1 MPDHIPELD
10 QFLSASEGVPMMPAH
25 EVRRRGN
32 RRRTVRRTGIA
43 AGAMAVLLAAGIGIW
58 QSPLLRSSHDG
69 IAVPATPSPS
79 VTEPSESPTPDPTES
94 PAESASLT
102 GKPTNSPAPTE
113 SRSAST
119 EQPTSSPTPRPKP
132 TATET
137 KTVADPTPTETPTT
151 TAPPATNITFEDM
164 PAASLLWPDWAPGE
178 IKDEYTGLG
187 QAGKGMC
194 DPGTIG
200 KPVRVLTREYG
211 AKGDY
216 PTSVWIM
223 LAEYDN
229 AAEATVGFD
238 EIRGAVARCDLLTA
252 ERENDVENMDSFDLT
267 GDLPFDVDA
276 IGVDPTKAS
285 LTSYG
290 AGIPAT
296 DEGYFGQVMVIQ
308 MGNRVLWGVDEIIG
322 LDYNCSI
329 QPDPDL
335 EQCPLPGAAQKMA
348 ERAKPN

>member
-69 IAVPATPSPS
+69 IAVPATPSPTA
-79 VTEPSESPTPDPTES
+79 TESDESPTAVGTES
-94 PAESASLT
+94 PTAS
-102 GKPTNSPAPTE
+102 PS
-113 SRSAST
+113 
-119 EQPTSSPTPRPKP
+119 
-132 TATET
+132 
-137 KTVADPTPTETPTT
+137 PTETPTT
-151 TAPPATNITFEDM
+151 TAPAAMNTTFEDM
-164 PAASLLWPDWAPGE
+164 PDASWLWPDWVSGE
-178 IKDEYTGLG
+178 VKDEYTGLG

-194 DPGTIG
+194 DPSMIG
-200 KPVRVLTREYG
+200 KPIRVLTREYG
-211 AKGDY
+211 AKGDF
-216 PTSVWIM
+216 PTSVWVM

-238 EIRGAVARCDLLTA
+238 AIRGAVARCDQLTA
-252 ERENDVENMDSFDLT
+252 ERDNDVEGMDSFDQS
-267 GDLPFDVDA
+267 GELPFDVHA
-276 IGVDPTKAS
+276 IGVDPTRAS
-285 LTSYG
+285 LTSYE

-296 DEGYFGQVMVIQ
+296 EEGYFGQVMVIQ
-308 MGNRVLWGVDEIIG
+308 MGNRVLWGVDEITG
-322 LDYNCSI
+322 MDYNCSI